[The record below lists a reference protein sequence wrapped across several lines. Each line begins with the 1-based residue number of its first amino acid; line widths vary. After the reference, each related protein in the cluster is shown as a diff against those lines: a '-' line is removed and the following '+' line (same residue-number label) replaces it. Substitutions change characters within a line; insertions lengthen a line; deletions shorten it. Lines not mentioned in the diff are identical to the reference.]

1 MDQLYTN
8 NMLQERHHQIF
19 IEQTPTAIAMLDTN
33 MVYLAVSKRW
43 LKDFK
48 LKGQDIVGKSHY
60 DVFPEI
66 GDDWKV
72 KNQECLNGAIDVC
85 DEAPFYRKDGSVQW
99 IYWDVRPWYNQKGE
113 IGGLL
118 MHTGDITEK
127 KEKELQKD
135 RVDSILEDTSEI
147 ARIGTWEMNL
157 FTNEIIWSKLIYE
170 IYGVSEDYIPNI
182 SSNLK
187 FCTNDESKKL
197 VEAAIVNLMEKG
209 IPVDIE
215 YEIKN
220 GKGEVRFVKV
230 IGKIEYI
237 EGVASRLFG
246 IIQDLTSIKQS
257 EKKLFKAHTELEAIF
272 NSKSIAVVTTDKNG
286 VINRFNS
293 GAEQLLGY
301 TSEELI
307 GKHKPE
313 IYLLKDEL
321 EQFRTDMISQFSNDI
336 SDKSFNYRNENINDT
351 RQWIYRRKNGST
363 FPVLSTITA
372 VNNNQ
377 GENEGFIAVATDI
390 SKIKEVKDELKRKN
404 DLLNHAEQITK
415 MGNWQW
421 KLAKNTVVWSSN
433 LYGIF
438 DIEEGSVELEYDTYL
453 DFVHPEDKDQVLK
466 HIEKF
471 IADREKK
478 GLVHRIQL
486 KDGSVKTLKI
496 IGEVITNAKGE
507 IVEVIGAC
515 QDITEAKIA
524 EEKLIAAKE
533 ELEIFAQKLSS
544 QNQQLADFTHI
555 TSHNLRAPVANLNSL
570 LEIYSYSDD
579 EEERADIFDKFSN
592 VIDHLSSTLNTLIEA
607 LKTKVGDAN
616 ENLEKCDFNNAF
628 ENTTEILSGEIL
640 KSGATV
646 TGDFSRISNIDYN
659 SIYLESIFLNLIGNA
674 IKYRSENRSPEI
686 NITSEIIN
694 GKINLKFQD
703 NGLGIDLKKHGHK
716 LFGLNKIFHRH
727 PDAKGVG
734 LFLTKTQIEAMGGTI
749 TAASEVNVGT
759 TFIINF

>member
-48 LKGQDIVGKSHY
+48 LEGQDIVGKSHY

-72 KNQECLNGAIDVC
+72 KNRECLNGAIDVC

-99 IYWDVRPWYNQKGE
+99 IYWDVRPWYNQQGE

-147 ARIGTWEMNL
+147 ARIGIWEMNL

-182 SSNLK
+182 SSNLD
-187 FCTNDESKKL
+187 FCTNNESKKL

-404 DLLNHAEQITK
+404 NLLNHAEQITK

-486 KDGSVKTLKI
+486 KDGTVKTLKI

-646 TGDFSRISNIDYN
+646 TGDFSRVSNIDYN